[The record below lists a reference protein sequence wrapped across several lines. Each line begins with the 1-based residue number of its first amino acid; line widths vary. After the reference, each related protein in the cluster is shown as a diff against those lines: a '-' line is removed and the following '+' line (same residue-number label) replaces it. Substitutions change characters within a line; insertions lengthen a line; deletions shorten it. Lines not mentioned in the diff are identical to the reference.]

1 MVKRNG
7 RDGEVVCLEAT
18 EFPAADVREKQEG
31 GGGNFRRLEVRCSLL
46 LYYFLSWISAYFFN
60 LIH

>member
-31 GGGNFRRLEVRCSLL
+31 GGGG
-46 LYYFLSWISAYFFN
+46 ISEDLKFVVAYFCTTFF
-60 LIH
+60 LGYQHTSLT